1 MDTILALRLVISTI
15 IVLFLPGYFL
25 CSMFL
30 KKLNMDFFQ
39 RLIIS
44 PGLSLA
50 FIPLLTYFFTL
61 IGIKVNTIV
70 ILLIFLIFAA
80 IILLKYILE
89 HKKNNGTVFKFNT
102 FKNSFQ
108 KYELL
113 SYLILFAILL
123 ISLFIRLIPVKDV
136 LVGPGSDSYH
146 HTLIVQLIIENGG
159 IPLNYEPYAQLSSF
173 TYHFGFHSIV
183 AFIYWVSGFDVAKL
197 VLYSGQILNAF
208 AILPIFIF
216 VDRLFKDRKM
226 ALLSSF
232 IVGLISVFPAYLIN
246 WGRFTSLT
254 GLVILPIAFLLVI
267 ESIKLEKR
275 DIKILILSGLVL
287 SGLFVSHYRIII
299 AALCFFMVYILY
311 ELYSN
316 RKDIKIQKEIILRF
330 TVIGITAFILLLP
343 WFIHLLN
350 NSRILSEWVNTAN
363 YYSLDRIGSAGSY
376 YSNNFLLV
384 ISICGVLAGFLK
396 KNKYI
401 IVITLWISILLTFS
415 NPYWIKLPGSG
426 RLDFVTVVTMLFFPV
441 SVTCSYFIIYLSD
454 KIKFTK
460 SRCLIVLSILIL
472 VLIPFSAIKIAGLF
486 EPESVFVKNGDIEAM
501 TWIKSNTSKDAVF
514 LIDSIDF
521 DWNRDFIMGIDGGSW
536 IPLFTGRKVIIPP
549 MVYATETAYENNFTE
564 KVKGLSKASELI
576 NTESAVKFLTKNNVS
591 YVYFGGRNWGKLQ
604 LQSLQDNP
612 YLEPVYSKD
621 GVWIFGINHY

>member
-1 MDTILALRLVISTI
+1 MDTILALKLVISTI

-25 CSMFL
+25 YNMFL

-44 PGLSLA
+44 PGLSLS

-61 IGIKVNTIV
+61 IGMKLNTIL
-70 ILLIFLIFAA
+70 ILLIFLILAA

-89 HKKNNGTVFKFNT
+89 HRKNKENFFNFKK
-102 FKNSFQ
+102 FKNSFE

-123 ISLFIRLIPVKDV
+123 ISLFVRLIPVKDM

-159 IPLNYEPYAQLSSF
+159 IPHSYEPYAQLSSF
-173 TYHFGFHSIV
+173 TYHFGFHTIV
-183 AFIYWVSGFDVAKL
+183 AFIYWVSGLDVAKL
-197 VLYSGQILNAF
+197 VLYTGQILNAF
-208 AILPIFIF
+208 AILPIFLF
-216 VDRLFKDRKM
+216 ADRLFKDRKM
-226 ALLSSF
+226 ALISSF

-254 GLVILPIAFLLVI
+254 GMIILPIAFLLVI

-275 DIKILILSGLVL
+275 DIKILILSGLIL
-287 SGLFVSHYRIII
+287 SGLFVTHYRIII
-299 AALCFFMVYILY
+299 AALCFLLVYILY

-316 RKDIKIQKEIILRF
+316 RTNLKIQKEIIFRCA
-330 TVIGITAFILLLP
+330 VIGITAIILLIP

-363 YYSLDRIGSAGSY
+363 YYSLERIGTAGSY
-376 YSNNFLLV
+376 YSNTLLLV
-384 ISICGVLAGFLK
+384 LSLSGASVGILK
-396 KNKYI
+396 RNKYI
-401 IVITLWISILLTFS
+401 IIISIWVSILIAFS

-454 KIKFTK
+454 KIKLTK
-460 SRCLIVLSILIL
+460 SRCLIVLSIILL
-472 VLIPFSAIKIAGLF
+472 VLIPFSAIKMAGLF
-486 EPESVFVKNGDIEAM
+486 ESESVFVKNGDIEAM

-536 IPLFTGRKVIIPP
+536 IPLLTGRKVIIPP
-549 MVYATETAYENNFTE
+549 MVFATETAYENNYTE
-564 KVKGLSKASELI
+564 KVKAIFKASESI
-576 NTESAVKFLTKNNVS
+576 NSESSIQFFNENNVS
-591 YVYFGGRNWGKLQ
+591 YVYFGGKNWGKLK
-604 LQSLQDNP
+604 LQNLQNNP

-621 GVWIFGINHY
+621 GVWIFRIGRR